1 MQGRSVGGGVAAGG
15 GTTAVATAPRSSDH
29 RATTTTSA
37 IIAAA
42 VERSNAAT
50 AAAMSRRRDPAAN
63 AAAAGAVVVV
73 VADPN
78 PIGPDAVEAEGEE
91 GARMQRQLA
100 RTTRRR
106 WQQDANHHRPGTA
119 TAKTGGGFVDDDD
132 TVIVEV
138 GGGVYE
144 DEDGENRCANRVVV
158 DDAAAAGKAPPSPR
172 RAAAS
177 SPSSSSPR
185 MTSSPRQSKRTP
197 SPLVQRRMQYQQ
209 QQRSSAIFKA
219 LPAGGRSS
227 SSSSSASSS
236 SSVPRARPSPSAVA
250 VGRAAA
256 AADAV
261 LAARRGGGSNDE
273 DERNASSSSSSS
285 SSGSSSSSVL
295 RLSEKHRLGPGG
307 VIEVEKDKPTWESRR
322 WQTTAQSDSNY
333 RAAVAQAAKSEGR
346 RAVVRA
352 ERASPRTE
360 LSADKGGAS
369 LPPRKEDDRAAV
381 DEAPGG
387 NERDDVPPN
396 RKGEVEGGT
405 TREDAAPAPP
415 SDFATTRIAWAT
427 KLEKQKMKVVSV
439 RKAIFTVNNVDD
451 HTAAR
456 KRMDNNVL
464 QSSGVR
470 ASDANA
476 DDDRTARMKE
486 GDVVA
491 PNRNKDIPEYG
502 DRDGPSSVNKAENNE
517 LPSPSLD
524 KRKQLYEKY
533 EKGRHYKGAGKKL
546 NSPGRYEDTVPVEFA
561 FTKDKTPTI
570 KDDKDGNFNRMI
582 LTPKEIETDS
592 PALWES
598 SQAMPSTTSSLLLQ
612 EKPDDK
618 RGRLS
623 LESLLST
630 SSLGPQVETAD
641 RSSKLASPNLLVHEK
656 PKDMVSMPNLSV
668 QEKPEETR
676 FSHSAESFP
685 CAEDAFA
692 AFKPQWREGPTGV
705 VENHGMMNA
714 YEYATND
721 EEEMVAFATSAFDS
735 DVFGDIVESPLKNK
749 DQEKNVED
757 SDAKELT
764 SEWVVDSREFL
775 NENKFNEWCRE
786 GADEVQDKEHSEESS
801 ALENIEQEKNV
812 EDSDAKNLPS
822 ECSVECH
829 EFASESKVNVWCGEN
844 ANDLQDEEPPEELDA
859 KVDGVAI
866 KVKSFQT
873 GLSGE
878 QQMLLSDIIVEYEA
892 KIVSRTS
899 EVESLKGEMTMQHLQ
914 IESLLGKEQEKGTD
928 SDRIVEDLHKEIS
941 DLRLQLAVSE
951 AAIQNGRKGRGI
963 ANNRSFLSFLKM
975 GSKYK
980 KSCK

>member
-1 MQGRSVGGGVAAGG
+1 MEKQKVHERKEAGG
-15 GTTAVATAPRSSDH
+15 EAEETREDVGTTR
-29 RATTTTSA
+29 
-37 IIAAA
+37 
-42 VERSNAAT
+42 
-50 AAAMSRRRDPAAN
+50 
-63 AAAAGAVVVV
+63 
-73 VADPN
+73 
-78 PIGPDAVEAEGEE
+78 E
-91 GARMQRQLA
+91 GA
-100 RTTRRR
+100 
-106 WQQDANHHRPGTA
+106 
-119 TAKTGGGFVDDDD
+119 
-132 TVIVEV
+132 E
-138 GGGVYE
+138 
-144 DEDGENRCANRVVV
+144 
-158 DDAAAAGKAPPSPR
+158 
-172 RAAAS
+172 
-177 SPSSSSPR
+177 
-185 MTSSPRQSKRTP
+185 
-197 SPLVQRRMQYQQ
+197 
-209 QQRSSAIFKA
+209 
-219 LPAGGRSS
+219 
-227 SSSSSASSS
+227 
-236 SSVPRARPSPSAVA
+236 
-250 VGRAAA
+250 
-256 AADAV
+256 
-261 LAARRGGGSNDE
+261 
-273 DERNASSSSSSS
+273 
-285 SSGSSSSSVL
+285 
-295 RLSEKHRLGPGG
+295 
-307 VIEVEKDKPTWESRR
+307 
-322 WQTTAQSDSNY
+322 
-333 RAAVAQAAKSEGR
+333 
-346 RAVVRA
+346 
-352 ERASPRTE
+352 
-360 LSADKGGAS
+360 
-369 LPPRKEDDRAAV
+369 
-381 DEAPGG
+381 
-387 NERDDVPPN
+387 
-396 RKGEVEGGT
+396 T
-405 TREDAAPAPP
+405 TREDAAPTPP

-656 PKDMVSMPNLSV
+656 PKDMVSTPNLSV

-685 CAEDAFA
+685 CAEDAFS
-692 AFKPQWREGPTGV
+692 AFKPQWRESPTGV

-892 KIVSRTS
+892 KIVSRKS

-928 SDRIVEDLHKEIS
+928 SDRIVKDLHKEIS